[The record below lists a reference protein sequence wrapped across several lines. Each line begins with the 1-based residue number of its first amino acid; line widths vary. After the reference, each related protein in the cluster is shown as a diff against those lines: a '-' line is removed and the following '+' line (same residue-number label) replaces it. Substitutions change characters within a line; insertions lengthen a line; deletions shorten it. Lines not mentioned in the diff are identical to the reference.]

1 MRAYGQKELQKR
13 ALQGCQLG
21 SFGAKFL
28 DFGSFFLPLALK
40 ISFGSF
46 LLFGSFLAL
55 LEYLVKSVAKFSF

>member
-1 MRAYGQKELQKR
+1 MKYALLSAGSKR
-13 ALQGCQLG
+13 ENVLVQGCQLG

-28 DFGSFFLPLALK
+28 DFGCFYLPLALK

-55 LEYLVKSVAKFSF
+55 LEY